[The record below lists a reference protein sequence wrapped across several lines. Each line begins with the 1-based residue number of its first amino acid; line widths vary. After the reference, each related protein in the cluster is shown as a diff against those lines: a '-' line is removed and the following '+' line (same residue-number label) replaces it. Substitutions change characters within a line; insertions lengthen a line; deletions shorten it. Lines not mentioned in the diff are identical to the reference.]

1 MVHVV
6 LTPKPFV
13 LALLLAAPLMAL
25 DPHTKITDLVHTKW
39 SGADVPFGWVIDLAQ
54 TKDGSFWVAT
64 DQALFRF
71 DGVRFTRLEALSK
84 SRISHLLATH
94 DGSLWVVF
102 RSGRVSRLSEG
113 NITTFPLEELPQT
126 NTLAED
132 RDGSIVAATIRGGL
146 ARFRDGHWREAARA
160 LHHSAKFSRNVWFDR
175 EGALWLITE
184 DRLLKLLPG
193 ADHFSDPGLP
203 ARLSGSE
210 QPFAE
215 SQEGTVW
222 FADRD
227 SVRGITP
234 AGAKT
239 VVQLPVQT
247 LALDRQG
254 SLWVGSVDRGL
265 IRIPTPASAG
275 GKEIAAFAPLME
287 RLTRRDG
294 LSGDRVY
301 CVMEDR
307 EGNVWIG
314 TDQGLDRF
322 REGIF
327 HRVEVPDVDRI
338 TWMMNSREGGL
349 LLVKPSEPVL
359 QRINP
364 DGNIV
369 TLRLPEP
376 AIGTCQDTDG
386 TIWLSTS
393 TRFGRWTG
401 KGIWYPPQVHGGSI
415 LQFRCGYGDVWIGN
429 AGQGIIRFSGGKA
442 MSVPGLRIGGWNAL
456 FVEGPGR
463 AWVPYSD
470 GKISVYDNG
479 TIREYGK
486 KDGLPEEA
494 IFTIA
499 KSVDG
504 DLWFAGDGGLARFR
518 NDRFETVDVAPGN
531 HLAAAEPAEDGSL
544 WLKSSGA
551 LMKLDSREFD
561 RAVAHPGYRPHLER
575 YGTLDGIPGS
585 IIQIASSG
593 QRVWVLTSEGL
604 GYLNLNLHVSR
615 NAVPPPVRIETFT
628 LDGKT
633 QTASRGM
640 VLPRLTHNLQ
650 IDYTAFSL
658 TVPERVQF
666 RYQLEGVDKDWQPV
680 TTRRQATYTDPP
692 PGKRRF
698 LVKASNNDGVWNEA
712 GATLD
717 FSIAPAYYQTHWFQA
732 ACIVAFL
739 ASLWGLYR
747 LRLRQVAHQMT
758 NQFNVRLEERV
769 GERTRIARELH
780 DTLIQSFQGT
790 LFEFQAARNL
800 FVRRPEDAIRTL
812 DEAIGSA
819 RAAIAEGREA
829 IQNLRSRSA
838 IHNDLAYL
846 LRATGRELLDGQESQ
861 GRAGFRLTVEGPP
874 QTLSPVL
881 QDEIYRIGREILRN
895 AFRHACAKQIEV
907 EIRYDAQEFRVR
919 IRDDGIGIDPK
930 VLGEGARPEH
940 WGLPG
945 VRERAKLVAAKLDFW
960 SEAGAGTEVQL
971 TVPAS
976 VAYVKPR
983 QGRVFG
989 LFRGTRSHAE

>member
-13 LALLLAAPLMAL
+13 LAFLLAAPLMAL

-39 SGADVPFGWVIDLAQ
+39 SGADVPFGRVNDLAQ
-54 TKDGSFWVAT
+54 TKDGSLWVAT

-84 SRISHLLATH
+84 SEIRHLLATH
-94 DGSLWVVF
+94 DGSLWAAF
-102 RSGRVSRLSEG
+102 DSGRVSRLSEG
-113 NITTFPLEELPQT
+113 NITAFPLEELPQT
-126 NTLAED
+126 NMLAED
-132 RDGSIVAATIRGGL
+132 RDGSIVAATIHGGL
-146 ARFRDGHWREAARA
+146 ARFRDGHWWEAARA
-160 LHHSAKFSRNVWFDR
+160 LHHSATISRNVWFDR
-175 EGALWLITE
+175 EGALWLTTE
-184 DRLLKLLPG
+184 DRLLKLPPG

-203 ARLSGSE
+203 ARLSGSK
-210 QPFAE
+210 QPLAE

-222 FADRD
+222 FADGD

-239 VVQLPVQT
+239 MVQLPAQA

-254 SLWVGSVDRGL
+254 SLWVGTVDRGL
-265 IRIPTPASAG
+265 IRIPTPASTG

-294 LSGDRVY
+294 LSGDRVSR
-301 CVMEDR
+301 VMEDR
-307 EGNVWIG
+307 EGNVWVG
-314 TDQGLDRF
+314 TNQGLDRF

-338 TWMMNSREGGL
+338 SWMMNSREGGL
-349 LLVKPSEPVL
+349 LRVMPSEPVL

-369 TLRLPEP
+369 TLQLPEP
-376 AIGTCQDTDG
+376 ASGTCQDTDG

-401 KGIWYPPQVHGGSI
+401 KGISYPPQVHGGSI
-415 LQFRCGYGDVWIGN
+415 VQFRCAYGDVWMGN
-429 AGQGIIRFSGGKA
+429 TGQGIIRFSGGKA
-442 MSVPGLRIGGWNAL
+442 MSVPGLRIGGWNAP
-456 FVEGPGR
+456 FAEGPGR
-463 AWVPYSD
+463 VWVPYSD

-486 KDGLPEEA
+486 KDGLPEA
-494 IFTIA
+494 ATFTIA
-499 KSVDG
+499 KSLDG
-504 DLWFAGDGGLARFR
+504 DLWFAGEGGLARFR
-518 NDRFETVDVAPGN
+518 GGRFETVDVAPGN

-544 WLKSSGA
+544 WLKSSGV

-575 YGTLDGIPGS
+575 YGALEGIPGS
-585 IIQIASSG
+585 IIQIISSG
-593 QRVWVLTSEGL
+593 QRLWVLTSEAL
-604 GYLNLNLHVSR
+604 GYLNLNPHVSR

-628 LDGKT
+628 SDGKT
-633 QTASRGM
+633 ETASRGM
-640 VLPRLTHNLQ
+640 VLPKLTHNLQ

-666 RYQLEGVDKDWQPV
+666 RYKLEGVDKDWQPV

-692 PGKRRF
+692 PGKHRF

-747 LRLRQVAHQMT
+747 LRLNQVAREFHAQLEGR
-758 NQFNVRLEERV
+758 VDERLRV
-769 GERTRIARELH
+769 ARELH
-780 DTLIQSFQGT
+780 DTLLQSFHGV
-790 LFEFQAARNL
+790 LPRLQAVYKLLPGRVPEAREIL
-800 FVRRPEDAIRTL
+800 HTTIDDAAQAIT
-812 DEAIGSA
+812 EARDA
-819 RAAIAEGREA
+819 V
-829 IQNLRSRSA
+829 QNLRSSTLVT
-838 IHNDLAYL
+838 NDLASAVQIL
-846 LRATGRELLDGQESQ
+846 GEDLAAHQTATNGNAAAFVVE
-861 GRAGFRLTVEGPP
+861 VEGSP
-874 QTLSPVL
+874 QDVHPILR
-881 QDEIYRIGREILRN
+881 DEIYRIAAEAVRN
-895 AFRHACAKQIEV
+895 AFRHARARRIEV
-907 EIRYDAQEFRVR
+907 EIRYSAQDLRVR
-919 IRDDGIGIDPK
+919 VRDDGAGIEAN
-930 VLGEGARPEH
+930 VLGQEGREGH
-940 WGLPG
+940 FGLAG
-945 VRERAKLVAAKLDFW
+945 MCERAEHIRGKLEVW
-960 SEAGAGTEVQL
+960 SEYGAGTEVEL
-971 TVPAS
+971 RLPAS
-976 VAYVKPR
+976 VAYAHKP
-983 QGRVFG
+983 GR
-989 LFRGTRSHAE
+989 RSIFAGSASVRR

>member
-6 LTPKPFV
+6 LTPKPF
-13 LALLLAAPLMAL
+13 LIALLLAAPLMAL

-39 SGADVPFGWVIDLAQ
+39 SGADVPFGSVRDLAQ

-84 SRISHLLATH
+84 SPIRHLLATH

-102 RSGRVSRLSEG
+102 YNGRASRLSEG
-113 NITTFPLEELPQT
+113 NITAFPLEELPQT
-126 NTLAED
+126 NMLAED
-132 RDGSIVAATIRGGL
+132 RDGSIVAATIHGGL
-146 ARFRDGHWREAARA
+146 ARFRDGHWHEAARA
-160 LHHSAKFSRNVWFDR
+160 LHHSARFSHNVWFDR
-175 EGALWLITE
+175 EGSLWLATE

-203 ARLSGSE
+203 ARLTDAR

-239 VVQLPVQT
+239 VLQLPAQA

-254 SLWVGSVDRGL
+254 SLWIGSVDRGL
-265 IRIPTPASAG
+265 IRIATPSSAG
-275 GKEIAAFAPLME
+275 GKEIAAPAPFVE

-294 LSGDRVY
+294 LSGDKVY
-301 CVMEDR
+301 FVLEDR
-307 EGNVWIG
+307 EGNVWVG

-338 TWMMNSREGGL
+338 TSMTDRREGGL
-349 LLVKPSEPVL
+349 LLAASGEPVL
-359 QRINP
+359 HVINS
-364 DGNIV
+364 DGNSL

-376 AIGTCQDTDG
+376 VSGTCEDTDG
-386 TIWLSTS
+386 TFWLRTS

-401 KGIWYPPQVHGGSI
+401 KGIWYPPQVQGGSI
-415 LQFRCGYGDVWIGN
+415 NLIACAYGEVWIGN
-429 AGQGIIRFSGGKA
+429 AAQGIIRFSGGKA
-442 MSVPGLRIGGWNAL
+442 MSVPGLRIGGWNMP
-456 FVEGPGR
+456 FIEGPGR
-463 AWVPYSD
+463 VWIPYGD

-486 KDGLPEEA
+486 KDGLTEEGNYA
-494 IFTIA
+494 IA

-504 DLWFAGDGGLARFR
+504 NIWFAGEGSLARFR
-518 NDRFETVDVAPGN
+518 DGRFETVDVAPGN
-531 HLAAAEPAEDGSL
+531 HLAAAEPTGDGSL
-544 WLKSSGA
+544 WLQSGGV

-561 RAVAHPGYRPHLER
+561 LAVSHPGYRPHLER
-575 YGTLDGIPGS
+575 YGALDGIPGS
-585 IIQIASSG
+585 IRAIGGSG
-593 QRVWVLTSEGL
+593 RRLWVLTSEAL
-604 GYLNLNLHVSR
+604 GYLNLNLPVPR
-615 NAVPPPVRIETFT
+615 NAVTPPVLIEALTA
-628 LDGKT
+628 DGKT
-633 QTASRGM
+633 ETASRGM
-640 VLPRLTHNLQ
+640 VLPKLTHNLQ

-658 TVPERVQF
+658 TIPERVQF
-666 RYQLEGVDKDWQPV
+666 RYKLEGVDKDWQPV
-680 TTRRQATYTDPP
+680 TARRQATYTDPP
-692 PGKRRF
+692 PGRLRF

-732 ACIVAFL
+732 ACIAAFL
-739 ASLWGLYR
+739 AVLWGLYR

-758 NQFNVRLEERV
+758 NQFNVRLDERV

-780 DTLIQSFQGT
+780 DTLLQSFQGA
-790 LFEFQAARNL
+790 LFEFQAARKL

-819 RAAIAEGREA
+819 RAAIAEGRDA
-829 IQNLRSRSA
+829 IQNLRPRPASPD
-838 IHNDLAYL
+838 DLAHL
-846 LRATGRELLDGQESQ
+846 LRATGKELLDAQESE
-861 GRAGFRLTVEGPP
+861 GGAGFRLTVEGPP

-881 QDEIYRIGREILRN
+881 QDELYRIGREILRN
-895 AFRHACAKQIEV
+895 AFRHARAKQIEV
-907 EIRYDAQEFRVR
+907 EIRYDAHAFRLR

-930 VLGEGARPEH
+930 VLGEGARPGH

-945 VRERAKLVAAKLDFW
+945 VRERAELVAAKLDFW

-976 VAYVKPR
+976 VAYMKPR
-983 QGRVFG
+983 DGGVFG
-989 LFRGTRSHAE
+989 LFRGTRPHAG